1 MSTPTECGVAPADIS
16 DADTDE
22 DANDD
27 DDADDDDDDG
37 EEEDDDD
44 GDAAIKRLLME
55 IVVFDTGPNTPGT
68 SDASSNSSCGSRES
82 RRHGEGLAG
91 LFSQIKK
98 NTSNR
103 WLQSVCKDPRPQSW
117 TFEMQVTQDSALTVQ
132 YLEVHG

>member
-55 IVVFDTGPNTPGT
+55 IVVFDTGPNTPGCLNT
-68 SDASSNSSCGSRES
+68 RLNYPNLRGQNKFSGFGGSKNAKAAHPNPKLRHYTRLCSNAAALNLINASATG
-82 RRHGEGLAG
+82 
-91 LFSQIKK
+91 
-98 NTSNR
+98 
-103 WLQSVCKDPRPQSW
+103 
-117 TFEMQVTQDSALTVQ
+117 
-132 YLEVHG
+132 